1 MDASYL
7 LAAARYSELNPV
19 RANLVTHPS
28 EYRWSSAQAHF
39 DGEDDVLVKAAPL
52 LDLSGNWGE
61 FLSEDPKGG
70 EAVKI
75 KRHERTGR
83 PLGSKAFLLLSEAL
97 TGRNLQKR
105 KPGPQGIR
113 KMELHN

>member
-1 MDASYL
+1 MDESYL
-7 LAAARYSELNPV
+7 LAAARYIELNPV
-19 RANLVTHPS
+19 SANLVKLPS

-39 DGEDDVLVKAAPL
+39 DGEDDVLVKAAPF
-52 LDLSGNWGE
+52 LDLAGNWGE

-83 PLGSKAFLLLSEAL
+83 PLGSEEFLLLIEAL
-97 TGRNLQKR
+97 PGETCKDVSRVQKV
-105 KPGPQGIR
+105 
-113 KMELHN
+113 